1 VGENAWQ
8 DAPVRAVV
16 QRVSQ
21 ARVVVDG
28 ETVGELDRR
37 GLVVLIGVTH
47 SDTPSDAR
55 LMASKLY
62 HLRILEGEKSCA
74 DVDAPLLVIS
84 QFTLYA
90 DTGKGRR
97 PSWNAAAPAHLAEPL
112 VDAVVVALRAL
123 GAEVATGRFGADMHV
138 ELVNDGPMTLV
149 IDVDGTTA

>member
-1 VGENAWQ
+1 M
-8 DAPVRAVV
+8 RAVV
-16 QRVSQ
+16 QRVSE
-21 ARVVVDG
+21 ARVVVDDD
-28 ETVGELDRR
+28 TVGELGRP

-47 SDTPSDAR
+47 SDTASDAR

-62 HLRILEGEKSCA
+62 HLRILEAEKSCA

-112 VDAVVVALRAL
+112 VDAVVDALRGL
-123 GAEVATGRFGADMHV
+123 GAKVATGRFGADMRV

>member
-1 VGENAWQ
+1 M
-8 DAPVRAVV
+8 RAVV
-16 QRVSQ
+16 QRVSK

-28 ETVGELDRR
+28 ETVGELARP

-47 SDTPSDAR
+47 SDTANDAK

-62 HLRILEGEKSCA
+62 NLRILEGEKSCA

-97 PSWNAAAPAHLAEPL
+97 PSWNAAAPARLAEPI
-112 VDAVVVALRAL
+112 VDAVIKELGAL
-123 GAEVATGRFGADMHV
+123 GAEVATGRFGANMQV
-138 ELVNDGPMTLV
+138 GLENYGPMTLV
-149 IDVDGTTA
+149 IDVDGTSG